1 MVKKIKWTK
10 SASKSFNKTINYL
23 EQEWSEKVAEKFVQ
37 KVYAFLLNLEEY
49 PEIGK
54 IEIEEKG
61 IRGFVLSRHTTVLY
75 RIKGNYIILLQFFDN
90 RQDPIK
96 KGK

>member
-10 SASKSFNKTINYL
+10 SASKSFDKTVSYL
-23 EQEWSEKVAEKFVQ
+23 QQEWSEKTAEKFVQ
-37 KVYAFLLNLEEY
+37 KVNTFLINLIHY

-54 IEIEEKG
+54 VEMEEKG

-75 RIKGNYIILLQFFDN
+75 RIKNNQIILLQFFDN
-90 RQDPIK
+90 RQHPDK
-96 KGK
+96 KTK